1 MAKLV
6 QDASLTSVANAIR
19 EKTGDTDQLT
29 FPSGFV
35 SAIEGIS
42 TGGGATEPYIK
53 ETYDASGNLT
63 NVTIPG
69 YTKIREHAFY
79 YCSSLALTELPSG
92 ITSIGGYAFYM
103 CTSLALTALPSGI
116 TSIGD
121 DAFYNCPNL
130 ALTSLPSGLTAIKNS
145 TFCHC
150 ASLALTSLPIGLT
163 KISKDAFCGCA
174 GLTSI
179 IFEGTP
185 TTIDSTA
192 FRNCTNITSI
202 KVPWAEGAV
211 ANAPW
216 GATNATITYNYT
228 GEGE

>member
-130 ALTSLPSGLTAIKNS
+130 ALTSLPSGLT
-145 TFCHC
+145 
-150 ASLALTSLPIGLT
+150 

>member
-121 DAFYNCPNL
+121 DAF
-130 ALTSLPSGLTAIKNS
+130 
-145 TFCHC
+145 
-150 ASLALTSLPIGLT
+150 
-163 KISKDAFCGCA
+163 CGCA